1 MISNDHSI
9 IKHGDIICLKSFWMP
24 VGFAD
29 VVAIDD
35 LTCHSLNWVDAFVKP
50 SSVYWWRNGEPQ
62 FARQHGYH
70 TVHVVYRHT
79 YTSMILWSI
88 WWNYIVVYIYIHI
101 SIYIYMY
108 IINKSY
114 VTCLYTHYISLWIFT
129 IRGWY
134 GTPTQ
139 CRPGTSLQHFATH
152 RVAEQRKN
160 LRPPPVGCSSTRYT
174 NMTR

>member
-101 SIYIYMY
+101 SIYIYIWVCIPVGQWY
-108 IINKSY
+108 DITLHVGYHQLFYSEI
-114 VTCLYTHYISLWIFT
+114 LAYTHSHSAS
-129 IRGWY
+129 
-134 GTPTQ
+134 
-139 CRPGTSLQHFATH
+139 CH
-152 RVAEQRKN
+152 
-160 LRPPPVGCSSTRYT
+160 SSAI
-174 NMTR
+174 